1 MDIKEVLLLW
11 FKKIFDKK
19 SASLADKSAK
29 GSGFKSAINNEINQN
44 EQFAKELNKIIIRKF
59 EKTKLYS
66 SFKDNIWGADLADMQ
81 LISKFNKKI
90 RNYNY

>member
-29 GSGFKSAINNEINQN
+29 GSGFKSAIKNEINQN